1 MKTTNTSQNIKL
13 AQELLTLRKNLKEMQ
28 KREKELKDYFSN
40 LIGNDD
46 SLKVST
52 AITISKHE
60 QSRSSFDTKL
70 VESYLLA
77 NKQNVDSFKKTT
89 TFNIIKIA

>member
-1 MKTTNTSQNIKL
+1 MKSTNTTQNIEL
-13 AQELLTLRKNLKEMQ
+13 AQELLTLRRNLKDMQ
-28 KREKELKDYFSN
+28 KREKELKDYFSK

-77 NKQNVDSFKKTT
+77 NKQNVDNFKKTT

>member
-1 MKTTNTSQNIKL
+1 MKTTNTTQNIEL
-13 AQELLTLRKNLKEMQ
+13 AQELLTLRRNLKDMQ
-28 KREKELKDYFSN
+28 KREKELKEYFSN
-40 LIGNDD
+40 LIGDDD
-46 SLKVST
+46 SLKVCT